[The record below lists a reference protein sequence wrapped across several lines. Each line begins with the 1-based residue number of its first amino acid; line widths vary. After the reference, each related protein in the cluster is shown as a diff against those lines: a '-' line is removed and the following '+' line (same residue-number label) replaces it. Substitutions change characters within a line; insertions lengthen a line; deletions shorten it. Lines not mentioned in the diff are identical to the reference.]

1 MTNVHGAYVK
11 LKMFCAKISCLILVN
26 VSLGFVSYDNAASAQ
41 NAIHAMH
48 GFQIGNK
55 RLKVQLKRP
64 KDANRP
70 Y

>member
-1 MTNVHGAYVK
+1 MTCCIKYYGLCTVHWCNTPFLY
-11 LKMFCAKISCLILVN
+11 FTN
-26 VSLGFVSYDNAASAQ
+26 VSLGFVSYDNATAAQ